1 MKICHR
7 YIAWQV
13 LTGMVIATAIL
24 LPLFSFF
31 DLLDQLDDV
40 GKGTYTTRDAFLYT
54 VMLMPRRFIQIAP
67 FIALLGTVGALG
79 ALAVNLELVA
89 MRVAGLSPLMI
100 GLAPVGIGGLLIAS
114 TIALEYFVAPQ
125 FQQQA
130 TILRAVA
137 LEQGAELGKGLGI
150 WTRNERNIL
159 RIGEMLHKGRATDIE
174 VIHFD
179 GEGSMTAHVHAWYA
193 DIFDESLWK
202 LHDVTIRT
210 FSPDRITSR
219 KAHILQWHSFL
230 GPDDIATLTKSPE
243 SLTPI
248 ELVKHAEFLRA
259 TGQKADAYVM
269 ALWRKVGG
277 AIMTIA
283 MILVAIP
290 FIFGSVREGLG
301 GKLILAALMG
311 ISIYLFDQI
320 IANIGLVFQL
330 NPIVVSVAPG
340 MVLIAVAAH
349 WLLRRTF

>member
-1 MKICHR
+1 MKICYR
-7 YIAWQV
+7 YIALQV
-13 LTGMVIATAIL
+13 LTGMIIAAAIL

-40 GKGTYTTRDAFLYT
+40 GKGTYAARDAFLYT
-54 VMLMPRRFIQIAP
+54 AMLMPRRFIQIAP

-100 GLAPVGIGGLLIAS
+100 SLAPVGIGGLLITA
-114 TIALEYFVAPQ
+114 TVALEYFVAPQ
-125 FQQQA
+125 LQQQA
-130 TILRAVA
+130 TVLRAIA

-150 WTRNERNIL
+150 WTRNEQNIL
-159 RIGEMLHKGRATDIE
+159 RIGEILHKGRATDIE
-174 VIHFD
+174 IIHFNEQ
-179 GEGSMTAHVHAWYA
+179 GVLAAHVQARYA
-193 DIFDESLWK
+193 DIFDDSVWV
-202 LHDVTIRT
+202 LHGVAVRIP
-210 FSPDRITSR
+210 SPDDIASR
-219 KAHILQWHSFL
+219 RLRTLQWHSFL

-243 SLTPI
+243 SLTPS
-248 ELVKHAEFLRA
+248 ELVNHAEFLRA

-269 ALWRKVGG
+269 ALWRKAGG

-283 MILVAIP
+283 MILIAIP

-340 MVLIAVAAH
+340 MSLIAVATY